1 MPERPQVSQIVID
14 EFTKLIDSQDVKGFA
29 KYNETIDD
37 APDEKYDW
45 KLMALEESADLQKY
59 LVKRI
64 AELEKVIATAARK
77 STRFCKYLALENEN
91 LSLAKENAELRD
103 KLDTVTQ
110 AYQAL
115 LKAK

>member
-1 MPERPQVSQIVID
+1 MNRPVTSQIVIN
-14 EFTKLIDSQDVKGFA
+14 EFAKIVDSQDLKGYQ
-29 KYNETIDD
+29 KYGESIDE
-37 APDEKYDW
+37 AADEKYDW

-64 AELEKVIATAARK
+64 AELEKVIAAIGRK
-77 STRFCKYLALENEN
+77 NTRFCKYLALEHEN
-91 LSLAKENAELRD
+91 LAFAKENKELKE
-103 KLDTVTQ
+103 KLETVTQ